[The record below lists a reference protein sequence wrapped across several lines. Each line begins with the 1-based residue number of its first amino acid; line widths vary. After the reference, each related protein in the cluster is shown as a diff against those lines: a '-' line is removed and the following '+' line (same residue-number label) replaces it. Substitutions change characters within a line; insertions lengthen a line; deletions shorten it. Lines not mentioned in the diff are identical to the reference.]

1 MAGIKLGILL
11 KTKNTNTTKKKVRK
25 NYGKN

>member
-11 KTKNTNTTKKKVRK
+11 KTKNTNTTKKESEE